1 MLTAMEVEMFNAI
14 KYTEEL
20 VAVDFSTDQAHK
32 ILSILVDTMNSNFVT
47 RQDLQENFYNSNIDR
62 RELQDMQRAE
72 TNKMETDIRIDMKN
86 METGIRS
93 DMKEMEAGIRTD
105 MKEMDAGIRSD
116 MKNMEAGI
124 RSDMKEMEI
133 GIRADMQKMDERLS
147 SRIDKVEIRLENI
160 EKIVGSLENKLTIK
174 LGGIMVIGITI
185 IATLGKV

>member
-86 METGIRS
+86 MEAGIRS
-93 DMKEMEAGIRTD
+93 DMKEMEAGIRSD
-105 MKEMDAGIRSD
+105 MKE
-116 MKNMEAGI
+116 MEAGI

-147 SRIDKVEIRLENI
+147 SRIDKVEIRLESI